1 MAPEA
6 EGAGAAAAAAMAHR
20 MLFVR
25 DLLRCD
31 QLPADAHL
39 LQPALRSFVFG
50 NPPQRLHRV
59 RCLGTV
65 VRRCDVPVAAD
76 GARETLLY
84 LDDGSGLIPVVLPR
98 AVEGAPA
105 PSGPSIAWRCDPSG
119 PQVGETIEVF
129 GSLHSGEHPAL
140 ADVDARQRYVC
151 AASWVRERNALQ
163 ESYRALEIEQLCARA
178 TVLLPTLPSCT
189 RACAC
194 THASPLSCACVC
206 RAAVD
211 AQIGSTTF
219 ATG

>member
-1 MAPEA
+1 
-6 EGAGAAAAAAMAHR
+6 MAHR

-25 DLLRCD
+25 DLLRCE

-39 LQPALRSFVFG
+39 LHPTLRSFVFG

-65 VRRCDVPVAAD
+65 VRRCDVSVAD
-76 GARETLLY
+76 GALETLVY

-98 AVEGAPA
+98 AVEGAPG
-105 PSGPSIAWRCDPSG
+105 PSGPAVAWRCDPSG
-119 PQVGETIEVF
+119 PEVAETIEVF

-163 ESYRALEIEQLCARA
+163 ESCRALEIQQLCERT
-178 TVLLPTLPSCT
+178 TVLPPALILLLT
-189 RACAC
+189 RGCRRLIAAAPCAV
-194 THASPLSCACVC
+194 PP
-206 RAAVD
+206 
-211 AQIGSTTF
+211 QISSSTS
-219 ATG
+219 ATD